1 MGEKDDEFIF
11 EQFETAARRYP
22 VGSWVPGY
30 ETPQRNVKRDMS
42 LAELACRSLRSW
54 VWMPSPRESM
64 QRGIREEHPY
74 FRRPK
79 DSPDVYLNLR
89 PITTLVAAL
98 AVGEVLGTLPTGGSL

>member
-1 MGEKDDEFIF
+1 
-11 EQFETAARRYP
+11 
-22 VGSWVPGY
+22 
-30 ETPQRNVKRDMS
+30 
-42 LAELACRSLRSW
+42 
-54 VWMPSPRESM
+54 M

-98 AVGEVLGTLPTGGSL
+98 AVGEVEASGMGHPGSPCKGGLQDDP